1 VRRVLV
7 VAATTAAVTALLSCS
22 GPPPSAGDAPTTSR
36 MVYEPSARVS
46 RAPLPPPVSYASP
59 SRNSPPAAA
68 DTGVW
73 RASPRSATVK
83 GKGCVVV
90 EQDSQGRSEVEN
102 CSKEDIDAGN
112 EVRVPHSNVP
122 GSSPGSH
129 EPDWPS
135 GSEEPSPT
143 GPVRPAP
150 PSQHQSS
157 GMIEPWTGAI

>member
-1 VRRVLV
+1 MRRVLV
-7 VAATTAAVTALLSCS
+7 VAVTMAAGMALLSCS
-22 GPPPSAGDAPTTSR
+22 GSLPSAVDSPTASR
-36 MVYEPSARVS
+36 MIYEPSARVA
-46 RAPLPPPVSYASP
+46 RAPLAPPVGYASP
-59 SRNSPPAAA
+59 SRNPPPAAA

-83 GKGCVVV
+83 GKGCIVV
-90 EQDSQGRSEVEN
+90 EQDEH
-102 CSKEDIDAGN
+102 CSKEGIDAGK
-112 EVRVPHSNVP
+112 EVRVPHSNVGP
-122 GSSPGSH
+122 RSSPGS

-150 PSQHQSS
+150 PSQHQSG